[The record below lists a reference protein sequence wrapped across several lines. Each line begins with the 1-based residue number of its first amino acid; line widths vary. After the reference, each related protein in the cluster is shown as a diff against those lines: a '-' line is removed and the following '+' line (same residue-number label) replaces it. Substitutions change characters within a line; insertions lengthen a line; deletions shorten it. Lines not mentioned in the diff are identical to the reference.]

1 MTKLSLCALLVAL
14 LVQRGSTTDSAAICV
29 CCVDKYSGSE
39 CLSGGA
45 EECECCC
52 DSETGVEEGSNETIV
67 WTPKS
72 CSVHCE
78 TMNGDLKCEDTKV
91 SANQVLST
99 DCVAGA
105 TPSRAVVV
113 WLVMLSVGA
122 AVIVNLR

>member
-1 MTKLSLCALLVAL
+1 M
-14 LVQRGSTTDSAAICV
+14 

-72 CSVHCE
+72 CSVYCE
-78 TMNGDLKCEDTKV
+78 EMNVDLKCEDTKV
-91 SANQVLST
+91 SANQVLSM
-99 DCVAGA
+99 DCEAGA

>member
-1 MTKLSLCALLVAL
+1 MKLSFISVLLVL
-14 LVQRGSTTDSAAICV
+14 LVQRVGSEEVCV

-72 CSVHCE
+72 CSVYCE
-78 TMNGDLKCEDTKV
+78 EMNVDLKCEDTKV